1 LYSGRADDI
10 IVAVIEMFE
19 YIDDLKPV
27 SVVSGISAQCI
38 DFTDRATHVF
48 IFKCSGSSVY
58 RFDQRELVLSQGQAI
73 FIPQGSTYRVEK
85 LSKGE
90 SRYVLFNF
98 IGTIKDAT
106 PKVYPVQGFAHTDLI
121 CGGLER
127 MWLLG
132 DAPERYRCQAV
143 FYDLLAFA
151 ARMEQGSYT
160 YAKHREQLRPALEYL
175 QEHLF
180 DSELKVGMLH
190 GLCGVSDTYFRKLF
204 LSAFGVRPQ
213 EYVTTKRLD
222 RARAVLESG
231 EYTCIAQVANSAGFS
246 DPLYFSRVFAR
257 RYGSSPSN
265 YKRKTK

>member
-180 DSELKVGMLH
+180 DSELKAGMLH
-190 GLCGVSDTYFRKLF
+190 GLCGVSDTYFRRIFK
-204 LSAFGVRPQ
+204 ANFGVGPQ
-213 EYVTTKRLD
+213 EYITNKRLAQAAAMISGGD
-222 RARAVLESG
+222 FES
-231 EYTCIAQVANSAGFS
+231 IQQVALSVGFS
-246 DPLYFSRVFAR
+246 DPLYFSRVFAH

-265 YKRKTK
+265 YKR